1 MIRPHYVTPPIEE
14 SLPLF
19 AAARASDPPTSHSA
33 ADQAGGLA
41 TRHRRQILAA
51 LLEGPA
57 GQTEIAKRTGLLPHQ
72 VNKRLAEMGRGGLI
86 ETTGRELVN
95 ETGRRER
102 EWAMKGARNAFAKN

>member
-1 MIRPHYVTPPIEE
+1 MPQNTRPAWITPPIEE

-19 AAARASDPPTSHSA
+19 APARRTDPPTSHA
-33 ADQAGGLA
+33 AAEQAGGLA

-57 GQTEIAKRTGLLPHQ
+57 GQTEIAKRTGLIPHQ
-72 VNKRLAEMGRGGLI
+72 VGKRLCEMQRDGLI
-86 ETTGRELVN
+86 EVTGRELVN

-102 EWAMKGARNAFAKN
+102 EWRRAK